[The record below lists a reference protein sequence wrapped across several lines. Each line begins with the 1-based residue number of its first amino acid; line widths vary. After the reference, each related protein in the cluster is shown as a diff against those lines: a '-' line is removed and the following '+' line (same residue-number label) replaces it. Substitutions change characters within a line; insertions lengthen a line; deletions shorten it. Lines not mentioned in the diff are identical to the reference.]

1 MIHTYQKK
9 KLPLSSKKCATQM
22 LTGKWFITLMQSTVL
37 PIQNMEMTIQ
47 RCCLQWKA
55 AIFEHLKLF
64 LNEVLK
70 NNLVTPVFK
79 IAIE

>member
-1 MIHTYQKK
+1 
-9 KLPLSSKKCATQM
+9 M

-47 RCCLQWKA
+47 RFSA
-55 AIFEHLKLF
+55 ALFEHLKLF

-70 NNLVTPVFK
+70 NNLVTPV
-79 IAIE
+79 IQNRYYE